1 MAGCGGGS
9 SVTPG
14 VASNRKL
21 TPAQQQHVLALN
33 RRYSNCMQTR
43 GVPNFPDPTIDPD
56 GRVIIAIGANGPD
69 PNSPQF
75 QRAGKACHWF
85 FAHLP

>member
-1 MAGCGGGS
+1 
-9 SVTPG
+9 
-14 VASNRKL
+14 
-21 TPAQQQHVLALN
+21 
-33 RRYSNCMQTR
+33 MQTH
-43 GVPNFPDPTIDPD
+43 GVPNFPDPTTDPD

-75 QRAGKACHWF
+75 RRAGKACHWF